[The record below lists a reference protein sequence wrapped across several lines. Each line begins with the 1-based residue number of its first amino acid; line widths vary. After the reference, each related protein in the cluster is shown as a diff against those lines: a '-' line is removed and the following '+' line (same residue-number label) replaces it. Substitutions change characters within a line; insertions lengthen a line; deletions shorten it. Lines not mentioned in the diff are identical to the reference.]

1 MLVRKLFQFLFA
13 LLCLRFFLL
22 VGGIPHVLVSYCF
35 FTPSA
40 AHSRFLSTIFASIA
54 LRIYLPVSLIL
65 MYILFVSV
73 RMIFVLF
80 LIVFSRIV
88 MAFFCR
94 TTSAFYLYMYK
105 RAILIR
111 HVALLNK
118 HDKKITNKFALIAS
132 THIFSIILLR
142 QVFRLCGLSR
152 LSGLFPISC

>member
-22 VGGIPHVLVSYCF
+22 VGGIPHVLASYCF

-40 AHSRFLSTIFASIA
+40 AHSRFPSTIFASIA

-73 RMIFVLF
+73 RIIC
-80 LIVFSRIV
+80 LISDSFSSHSYGI
-88 MAFFCR
+88 AFCR
-94 TTSAFYLYMYK
+94 TTSAFSLYVYK

-132 THIFSIILLR
+132 THIFSIILQR